1 MALKKRSVLGKTL
14 LLFLVYAAAMAV
26 YAWYTSPNNVPAE
39 YAGTAADPATFFTAE
54 QLRDSQ
60 TLNAWR
66 YWLFFASAPWEWF
79 IYFALL
85 AGGLARYW
93 RDGLERRGWPIYVR
107 FPAFVLLL
115 QAAAF
120 LLYLPIR
127 MIGYSLSR
135 SYGISTQ
142 PASGWIRDKL
152 VEFGIGYLTLLAVSA
167 VAFWIIS
174 RGGRWWLKLWL
185 LSIPFTAFM
194 MYIQPVLIDPLYNDY
209 YRLKDPALE
218 RRILELADRADIPA
232 DRVYEVDMSSKTNA
246 LNAYV
251 SGLGSSLRI
260 VLWDTTLNKLNE
272 QEILLIMA
280 HEMGHYVKHHLE
292 WSAVGAI
299 GASFVLLGAGGWL
312 YAWVIR
318 RRGER
323 WGIRRPSDMAALPLA
338 LLLLS
343 VLSFASQP
351 VSNAVS
357 RNAESAA
364 DAYAMELIGSAEGS
378 VTMNQTMA
386 VVSLSDVNPPLL
398 VKWFRSTHP
407 SDLERIVE
415 ALAFERLHKQTE
427 VR

>member
-1 MALKKRSVLGKTL
+1 MAWRTRSVLGKSL
-14 LLFLVYAAAMAV
+14 LLFIFYAAAMAV
-26 YAWYTSPNNVPAE
+26 YAWYTSPNNVPAAYE
-39 YAGTAADPATFFTAE
+39 GTAADPATFFTAE
-54 QLRDSQ
+54 QLRDSR

-66 YWLFFASAPWEWF
+66 YWLFFASGPWEWF

-93 RDGLERRGWPIYVR
+93 RDGLERRRLPMIVR
-107 FPAFVLLL
+107 FPLFVLLVD
-115 QAAAF
+115 AAAF
-120 LLYLPIR
+120 VLYLPIR
-127 MIGYSLSR
+127 IIGYSLSK

-142 PASGWIRDKL
+142 PVSGWIRDKL
-152 VEFGIGYLTLLAVSA
+152 VDFGIGYATLLVVSA

-174 RGGRWWLKLWL
+174 RGRRWWLKLWL

-194 MYIQPVLIDPLYNDY
+194 MYIQPVIIDPLYNDY

-218 RRILELADRADIPA
+218 QRILELADRADIPA
-232 DRVYEVDMSSKTNA
+232 DRVYEVDMSSKTNS

-272 QEILLIMA
+272 REILLIMA

-292 WSAVGAI
+292 WSAIGAV
-299 GASFVLLGAGGWL
+299 GASFVMLGGGGWL
-312 YAWVIR
+312 YARIAR
-318 RRGER
+318 RRGTA
-323 WGIRRPSDMAALPLA
+323 WGIRGPSDMAALPLA
-338 LLLLS
+338 LLLMS
-343 VLSFASQP
+343 VISFATLP

-357 RNAESAA
+357 RNAESSA
-364 DAYAMELIGSAEGS
+364 DAYALELIGSAEGS

-386 VVSLSDVNPPLL
+386 VVSLSDLNPPLL

-407 SDLERIVE
+407 SDMERIVE
-415 ALAFERLHKQTE
+415 ALAFERLHK
-427 VR
+427 